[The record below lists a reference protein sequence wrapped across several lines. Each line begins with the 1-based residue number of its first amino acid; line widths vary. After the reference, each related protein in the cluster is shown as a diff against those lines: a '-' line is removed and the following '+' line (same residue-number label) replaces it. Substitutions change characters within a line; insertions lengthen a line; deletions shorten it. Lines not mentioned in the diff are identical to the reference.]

1 MIGKLTSVSLKGICR
16 KGGIS
21 DQYLNLRTYKITG
34 MRYFPLHP
42 DLFKENRARFVAAM
56 EARSIAIFVSNDEM
70 PSNADAHYPFRQNS
84 DLFWLSG
91 IWQEDSMIILFPDH
105 PDPRYREVLVLV
117 RPNEVKEKWD
127 GRRLRAEEGRQIS
140 GILTVIWE
148 DAIGSLLQ
156 QWIHIADSIYL
167 DSNEHD
173 RRSGPMATRE
183 YRYIRELQERYPLHG
198 YRRSARL
205 LHALRGIKT
214 PAEVGLMQEA
224 ADITGAAF
232 RHLLSFIK
240 PGVMEYEIEAEIYRS
255 FLSRRSPGP
264 AYESIVASGDRARTL
279 HYIAN
284 NQECRDGE
292 LVLMDFGAQYAGYSA
307 DLTRTVPVNG
317 KFTRRQA
324 EVYDACLHLHRYA
337 KGLLKP
343 GLLPADYTRQFGEE
357 AGRVFVGIGLLT
369 DSDLKNQ
376 GPENMAYTKYMY
388 HGVSHH
394 LGIDVH
400 DLGPR
405 NEPYR
410 QGMVL
415 TVEPGIYIEEEKLG
429 IRIENDVWI
438 TANGSSDLMEK
449 IPITVEEIEAV
460 MNK

>member
-1 MIGKLTSVSLKGICR
+1 
-16 KGGIS
+16 
-21 DQYLNLRTYKITG
+21 
-34 MRYFPLHP
+34 MRYFPQHP
-42 DLFKENRARFVAAM
+42 DLFKENRRRFAAAM

-91 IWQEDSMIILFPDH
+91 IWQEDTTVILFPDH

-117 RPNEVKEKWD
+117 RPIELKEKWD

-140 GILTVIWE
+140 GISTVIWE

-156 QWIHIADSIYL
+156 QWIHMADSIYL

-173 RRSGPMATRE
+173 RRSGPMPTRE

-205 LHALRGIKT
+205 LQGLRGIKT
-214 PAEVGLMQEA
+214 SAEVELMQEA
-224 ADITGAAF
+224 AYITGEAF
-232 RHLLSFIK
+232 RHLLGFVK

-264 AYESIVASGDRARTL
+264 AYDSIIASGDRARTL

-292 LVLMDFGAQYAGYSA
+292 LVLMDFGAQYAGYNA

-317 KFTRRQA
+317 KFTKRQA
-324 EVYDACLHLHRYA
+324 EVYNACLHLHRYA

-357 AGRVFVGIGLLT
+357 AGRVFVRIGLLT
-369 DSDLKNQ
+369 EGDLKNQ
-376 GPENMAYTKYMY
+376 GPENLAYTKYMY

-410 QGMVL
+410 EGMVL

-438 TANGSSDLMEK
+438 TADGNRDLMEK
-449 IPITVEEIEAV
+449 TPITVEEIEAF

>member
-1 MIGKLTSVSLKGICR
+1 
-16 KGGIS
+16 
-21 DQYLNLRTYKITG
+21 
-34 MRYFPLHP
+34 MRYFPQHP
-42 DLFKENRARFVAAM
+42 DLFQENRRRFAAAM

-91 IWQEDSMIILFPDH
+91 IWQEDTTVILFPDH

-117 RPNEVKEKWD
+117 RPIELKEKWD

-140 GILTVIWE
+140 GISTVIWE

-156 QWIHIADSIYL
+156 QWIHMADSIYL

-173 RRSGPMATRE
+173 RRSGPMPTRE

-205 LHALRGIKT
+205 LQGLRGIKT
-214 PAEVGLMQEA
+214 SAEVELMQEA
-224 ADITGAAF
+224 ADITGEAF
-232 RHLLSFIK
+232 RHLLGFIK

-264 AYESIVASGDRARTL
+264 AYDSIIASGDRARTL

-317 KFTRRQA
+317 KFNKRQA
-324 EVYDACLHLHRYA
+324 EVYNACLHLHRYA
-337 KGLLKP
+337 RGLLKP

-357 AGRVFVGIGLLT
+357 AGRVFVRIGLLT
-369 DSDLKNQ
+369 EGDLKNQ
-376 GPENMAYTKYMY
+376 GPENLAYTKYMY

-410 QGMVL
+410 EGMVL

-438 TANGSSDLMEK
+438 KADGNRDLMEK
-449 IPITVEEIEAV
+449 TPITVEEIEAF